1 MNSKMTKLPT
11 GTSFHI
17 SLLIYLSP
25 PVNTCT
31 SLGTGIEENIIATD
45 HGRSVADKAR
55 VSRSDEHV
63 EMLRYAPSYLGGSK
77 IEDVGRMWRSRNYGS
92 VSGNTVE
99 VSRLEGIGI
108 TDDVTIQVLLR
119 CKHEPV
125 ADPPGS
131 IEARGVVRFQEV
143 NELRIALACGYA
155 DLLGVADLL
164 QGIDGASDV
173 DGKEHEEES
182 EG

>member
-1 MNSKMTKLPT
+1 MTKLPT
-11 GTSFHI
+11 GTSLHI

-25 PVNTCT
+25 PVNTCA
-31 SLGTGIEENIIATD
+31 SLGTGIKENNIAID
-45 HGRSVADKAR
+45 HSRGVADKAR
-55 VSRSDEHV
+55 VSRSDEHG

-108 TDDVTIQVLLR
+108 TDDVTIQALLR
-119 CKHEPV
+119 RKHEPV

-131 IEARGVVRFQEV
+131 IEASGMVCFQEA

-155 DLLGVADLL
+155 DLLGVAALL
-164 QGIDGASDV
+164 QGIDGACDV
-173 DGKEHEEES
+173 DSKESEEEC